1 VIVFVLIV
9 IRRDIIMSR
18 ERLERAI
25 EKNIKEVMDTG
36 EVMERAKLKEY
47 VKDLNNKLPDNMVEE
62 GVSPEHYARW
72 KFEPITFIME
82 NNIPYAVGNV
92 IKYVMRYDS
101 KDGLKD
107 LKKARR
113 YIDMLIEQE
122 YGKENV

>member
-1 VIVFVLIV
+1 
-9 IRRDIIMSR
+9 MSR
-18 ERLERAI
+18 E
-25 EKNIKEVMDTG
+25 K
-36 EVMERAKLKEY
+36 MERAMQ
-47 VKDLNNKLPDNMVEE
+47 DNLNKVMPPDVTCSSGDSEMPIPRMVVD
-62 GVSPEHYARW
+62 GVSPEHYSRW
-72 KFEPITFIME
+72 KFEPITFIMA
-82 NNIPYAVGNV
+82 NNLPYVIGNV

>member
-1 VIVFVLIV
+1 
-9 IRRDIIMSR
+9 
-18 ERLERAI
+18 
-25 EKNIKEVMDTG
+25 
-36 EVMERAKLKEY
+36 MERAKLQAH
-47 VKDLNNKLPDNMVEE
+47 VKGLKPHFPESEGDDGSLVSVVKSNMKPYDERLGNEPIPRMVED

-72 KFEPITFIME
+72 AFEPITFIMA

-107 LKKARR
+107 LKKAQR